1 MKKLSV
7 FVGYFLCIIIYY
19 SIIVELLKKFFDGY
33 IVNVGFIVSLVGFVD
48 NDIVMVR
55 RKFIRIEYN
64 DFKLVLFLFIKEL
77 VRKIIDIGIYWYY
90 ICLW

>member
-19 SIIVELLKKFFDGY
+19 SIIVELLKKFFDGR

-77 VRKIIDIGIYWYY
+77 VRKIIDIGIY
-90 ICLW
+90 